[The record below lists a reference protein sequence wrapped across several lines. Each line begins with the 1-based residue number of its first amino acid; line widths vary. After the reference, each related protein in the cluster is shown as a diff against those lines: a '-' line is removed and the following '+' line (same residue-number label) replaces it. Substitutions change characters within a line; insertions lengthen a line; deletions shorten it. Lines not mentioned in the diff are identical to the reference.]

1 MVLKDLFARQQWR
14 SRLRD
19 QTYGHGERGG
29 EGEMYGGSNVETYFT
44 ICKIDSPWEFSVHLR
59 ELRQGLCDN
68 LEGWGG
74 DGNGRDAQEAGA
86 MCTYD

>member
-1 MVLKDLFARQQWR
+1 MQGSSGEAD
-14 SRLRD
+14 LRD
-19 QTYGHGERGG
+19 QTDGHGERGG

-44 ICKIDSPWEFSVHLR
+44 IGKIDGPWEFSVHLR

-68 LEGWGG
+68 LEGWCGEADGRDVQEGG
-74 DGNGRDAQEAGA
+74 D